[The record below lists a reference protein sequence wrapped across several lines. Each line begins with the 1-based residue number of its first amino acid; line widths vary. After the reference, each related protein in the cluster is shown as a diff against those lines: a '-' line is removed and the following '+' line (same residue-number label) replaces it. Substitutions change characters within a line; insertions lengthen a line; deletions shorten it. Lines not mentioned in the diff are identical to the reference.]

1 MQTKI
6 RSDAVVI
13 PSRPTPHE
21 PKQAQRTRIA
31 GALLALTGIGIL
43 MAIIT
48 NEALYPAARHYNTF
62 TNTISDLGGT
72 VPPNSYMV
80 QPNRAIFIAMMAVA
94 GALVLVSTYLSWP
107 SIARR
112 RISIGLLVFGVSL
125 VGLAVFPGNVPTW
138 HPWIALTCFM
148 AGSIT
153 AIMSRK
159 VLHPPVT
166 YFAVALGVIAVVAT
180 FVGLESFEGT
190 GPQEWIGLGGVERW
204 IAYPVLM
211 WLVMFGTALMS
222 RDDGRSR
229 SELPPGTDDGD
240 VGSQ

>member
-6 RSDAVVI
+6 RSDAVAA
-13 PSRPTPHE
+13 PFRPTAQE
-21 PKQAQRTRIA
+21 TRQARRTRLA
-31 GALLALTGIGIL
+31 GALLAMTGIGVL
-43 MAIIT
+43 MSIIT

-62 TNTISDLGGT
+62 ANTISDLGGT

-80 QPNRAIFIAMMAVA
+80 QPNRAIFIATMAVS
-94 GALVLVSTYLSWP
+94 GTLVLVSTYLLWP
-107 SIARR
+107 GVARR
-112 RISIGLLVFGVSL
+112 RISIGLLVFGASL

-159 VLHPPVT
+159 VLHRPVT
-166 YFAVALGVIAVVAT
+166 YFAVALGVIALVAT
-180 FVGLESFEGT
+180 FAGLESFEGT

-229 SELPPGTDDGD
+229 SELAPGTDGE

>member
-6 RSDAVVI
+6 RNDAVAT
-13 PSRPTPHE
+13 PSRPTP
-21 PKQAQRTRIA
+21 PDTKQAQRTRIA
-31 GALLALTGIGIL
+31 GALLALTGVGIL

-62 TNTISDLGGT
+62 ANTISDLGGT
-72 VPPNSYMV
+72 IPPNSYMV
-80 QPNRAIFIAMMAVA
+80 QPNRAIFIAMMAVS
-94 GALVLVSTYLSWP
+94 GTLVLVSTYLLWP

-125 VGLAVFPGNVPTW
+125 AGLAVFPGNVPTW

-159 VLHPPVT
+159 VLHRPVA
-166 YFAVALGVIAVVAT
+166 YFAVALGVIALVAT
-180 FVGLESFEGT
+180 FAGLEAFEGM
-190 GPQEWIGLGGVERW
+190 GAQKWIGLGGVERW

-211 WLVMFGTALMS
+211 WLVIFGTALMS
-222 RDDGRSR
+222 RDGRRTWS
-229 SELPPGTDDGD
+229 
-240 VGSQ
+240 